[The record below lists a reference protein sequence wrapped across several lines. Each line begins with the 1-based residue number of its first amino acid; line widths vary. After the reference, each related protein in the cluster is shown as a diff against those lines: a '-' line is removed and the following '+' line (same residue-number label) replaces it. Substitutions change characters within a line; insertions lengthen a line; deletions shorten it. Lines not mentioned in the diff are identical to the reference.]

1 MKYILYIFLFFCG
14 SITAQDQSVF
24 DQANALYN
32 DGKFEDAIAKYQ
44 SIVDGNQHSAEVY
57 FNLANAHYKLNNV
70 GPSIYYYE
78 KALQLKPEDAD
89 ILNNMEYAKQMT
101 VDAVQEVPELGF
113 SRFFNKVTN
122 LFSFDDWAKLAIA
135 LMVIFVVLL
144 LVYYFTYSTQS
155 KRVSFILGFVF
166 LFLSLSSIGL
176 AFQKQALDNR
186 DNPAIVFAQKS
197 EVKTEPNLSGN
208 EAFTLHEGTK
218 VLVLDTINNW
228 KKIKL
233 ADGKTG
239 WISAKDI
246 RLLNNF

>member
-32 DGKFEDAIAKYQ
+32 DGKFQDAIDKYQ

-166 LFLSLSSIGL
+166 LFLSLSSVGL
-176 AFQKQALDNR
+176 AFQKQALNNR

-246 RLLNNF
+246 KLLNNF

>member
-44 SIVDGNQHSAEVY
+44 SIVDGNQHSPEVY

-166 LFLSLSSIGL
+166 LFLSLSSVGL